1 MKRVFKPIEK
11 AYYRALGYYP
21 TTIHDLEFRCDPY
34 NAKFWKTVSQGR
46 WEAHTYRILARF
58 LSQDSVYCDI
68 GAWIGP
74 TAIFAA
80 RKCKQVFC
88 FEPDILAYEHLLW
101 NIRLN
106 RLHNV
111 IPFNLALTDN
121 NGIRPMAS
129 FGGKLGD
136 GMTSLLKTD
145 QAERT
150 THALCMTWET
160 WTAVFKPER
169 IDFMK
174 IDIEGGEFV
183 LLPTIK
189 DYLALRKP
197 IVYLSTHA
205 PYLDGNRRREEMQRV
220 IQVMEIYGQCFNEAL
235 EGIKLQDLIAD
246 DAMNNFRSYLF
257 MD

>member
-145 QAERT
+145 QAEGPHT
-150 THALCMTWET
+150 LC
-160 WTAVFKPER
+160 A
-169 IDFMK
+169 
-174 IDIEGGEFV
+174 
-183 LLPTIK
+183 
-189 DYLALRKP
+189 
-197 IVYLSTHA
+197 
-205 PYLDGNRRREEMQRV
+205 
-220 IQVMEIYGQCFNEAL
+220 
-235 EGIKLQDLIAD
+235 
-246 DAMNNFRSYLF
+246 
-257 MD
+257 